1 MRTSPKQQ
9 RRQHGKLV
17 RDGVPA
23 KIKKTGAKVSA
34 RRMRRTEFRKELLR
48 KLREEAREVAN
59 AAKKKGQAS
68 LGAMAEE
75 LGDLLEVARA
85 IAAEFGIDWRQVKN
99 ARAAKANTL
108 GTFSQKIFLEW
119 TEEAA

>member
-1 MRTSPKQQ
+1 MRTSPKPK

-34 RRMRRTEFRKELLR
+34 RRMRRNEFRKELLR
-48 KLREEAREVAN
+48 KLGEESREVAK
-59 AAKKKGQAS
+59 AAKKSGRAKCEAV
-68 LGAMAEE
+68 AEE
-75 LGDLLEVARA
+75 LGDVLEVARA
-85 IAAEFGIDWRQVKN
+85 IALEFGIDWKQVKN
-99 ARAAKANTL
+99 ARAGKMETL
-108 GTFSQKIFLEW
+108 GGFSRRIFLEW